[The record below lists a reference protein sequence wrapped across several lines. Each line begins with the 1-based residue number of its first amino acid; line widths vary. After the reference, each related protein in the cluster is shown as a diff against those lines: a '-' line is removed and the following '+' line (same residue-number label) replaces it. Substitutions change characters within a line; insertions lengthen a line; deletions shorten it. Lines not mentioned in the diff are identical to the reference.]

1 MKRGFYT
8 VMAAQFFSSLAD
20 NALLIAAIQLL
31 VEMHAPEWIKPLL
44 KLFFTISYVAL
55 APFVAIPLVAASLLV
70 SRLISTPSRRR
81 YPPAEPTW
89 HRTID
94 TDYTVVER
102 EVHITSQGERSADA
116 DLKPSKPAAPRRQ
129 PGDTPPL

>member
-1 MKRGFYT
+1 MSVGSNGYVVTLPRWKLAIILI
-8 VMAAQFFSSLAD
+8 VAAALAVGVF
-20 NALLIAAIQLL
+20 AIGLSLL
-31 VEMHAPEWIKPLL
+31 V
-44 KLFFTISYVAL
+44 
-55 APFVAIPLVAASLLV
+55 VAIPLVAASLLV